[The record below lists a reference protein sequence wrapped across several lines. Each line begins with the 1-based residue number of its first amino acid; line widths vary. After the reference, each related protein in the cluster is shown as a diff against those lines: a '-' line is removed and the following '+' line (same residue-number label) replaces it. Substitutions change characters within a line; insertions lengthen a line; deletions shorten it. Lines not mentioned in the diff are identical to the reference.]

1 MKTFRL
7 GFLQSYFLVRV
18 QRFNIIIQP
27 NLKLFYELYL
37 FDQWLGLKDFY
48 INHQF
53 KHYNWETIC
62 HLINQLN
69 QIYINPK
76 SITLSSS

>member
-1 MKTFRL
+1 MLVDQATLIAHLMKTYRL

-37 FDQWLGLKDFY
+37 FDQWLDFILI
-48 INHQF
+48 IN
-53 KHYNWETIC
+53 
-62 HLINQLN
+62 LN
-69 QIYINPK
+69 IIIGK
-76 SITLSSS
+76 LFVI